1 MKTKILSLLLLIV
14 CFSVF
19 GKPVDENR
27 AKTVGLYFLQNKTN
41 STLLKEAKNLQL
53 AYKVT
58 AIIGDILEEQTMFY
72 VFNVG
77 SVGFV
82 IVAGDDTVTP
92 ILGYSDQGNF
102 VSENMPS
109 NLKKWLENY
118 KKEILFII
126 ENDIKATEEIN
137 KSWNLDQNNNKSNN
151 STFSTNSVNPLI
163 QTRWDQSPYYNAQCP
178 SNSVTGCVATAMA
191 QVMKFWNYPAT
202 GSGFHS
208 YNHPQYGTLSAN
220 YGNTTYQWSS
230 MPNSVTSSNNAVAT
244 LMYHCGVSVNM
255 NYNIA
260 SAGGSSAQTLD
271 VVNALKTYFNY
282 STSIQGLYRTS
293 YTDSQWIALLKVEL
307 DAGRPI
313 QYAGTGSGG
322 GHSFVC
328 DGYDVNNYFHFNW
341 GWSGNSDAYFL
352 LNSLNPGSIGT
363 GGGAGGFNSNQR
375 AIVGIQ
381 PPSSVVNY
389 NIALNNNVSPSL
401 STISYGNAFTVSTN
415 ITNNGTN
422 SFTGDY
428 TIGIF
433 DSNNNFINYVETKT
447 NYSLQGGFTYT
458 NNLVFSNSGL
468 FSMLPGTYKLYVYYR
483 ATGGVWKAVQNN
495 GAYTNFAQITV
506 INPNPIK
513 LNSLMVATP
522 NSNFIK
528 GQSASVNLNIVNNG
542 SSTFTGQYKVGLYN
556 LDGTLAQD
564 IATLNEVNGL
574 PVGFTYNSPYLNF
587 SNSSINVNPGSYLI
601 ALLHKTTSGSW
612 ELTGSTS
619 TFINPVNINVIQAPF
634 QADIYENNNTLSQ
647 SYNLPLNFIG
657 NNANVNTV
665 NSNAHI
671 GTDNDYY
678 KIVLPS
684 GYNYSITPR
693 LQDSFNSN
701 NGITY
706 SLDALFSYSTDGV
719 TWSSTFDDVIS
730 GNITINNGGTIY
742 FRTAPYFQGSTG
754 TYLLDINLT
763 RTTALGINEN
773 QFLDNITVYPNPA
786 KDFIVI
792 NSNDFDGELNQINLI
807 NIQGQNI
814 FTTNTSNQSKII
826 NLPLNNFSEGIYIF
840 KLFTNKGVLTKKII
854 ITK

>member
-363 GGGAGGFNSNQR
+363 GGGGGGFNSNQR

>member
-1 MKTKILSLLLLIV
+1 MKTKLISLILLIIT
-14 CFSVF
+14 FSLF

-27 AKTVGLYFLQNKTN
+27 AKMVGLNFLHYKTN
-41 STLLKEAKNLQL
+41 SILLKRASELQL
-53 AYKVT
+53 TYVVNSK
-58 AIIGDILEEQTMFY
+58 IGNSSNEITMFY

-260 SAGGSSAQTLD
+260 SAGGSTAQTLD

-792 NSNDFDGELNQINLI
+792 NSIDFDGELNQINLI

-826 NLPLNNFSEGIYIF
+826 NLPLNNFSEGIYML

>member
-260 SAGGSSAQTLD
+260 SAGGSSAHTLD

-826 NLPLNNFSEGIYIF
+826 NLPINNFSEGIYIL

>member
-1 MKTKILSLLLLIV
+1 MKKYIFLLFAGFA
-14 CFSVF
+14 FSVTHSQEIPDAIRYSQDNLNGTARF
-19 GKPVDENR
+19 R
-27 AKTVGLYFLQNKTN
+27 A
-41 STLLKEAKNLQL
+41 
-53 AYKVT
+53 
-58 AIIGDILEEQTMFY
+58 M
-72 VFNVG
+72 
-77 SVGFV
+77 
-82 IVAGDDTVTP
+82 
-92 ILGYSDQGNF
+92 
-102 VSENMPS
+102 
-109 NLKKWLENY
+109 
-118 KKEILFII
+118 
-126 ENDIKATEEIN
+126 
-137 KSWNLDQNNNKSNN
+137 
-151 STFSTNSVNPLI
+151 
-163 QTRWDQSPYYNAQCP
+163 
-178 SNSVTGCVATAMA
+178 
-191 QVMKFWNYPAT
+191 
-202 GSGFHS
+202 
-208 YNHPQYGTLSAN
+208 
-220 YGNTTYQWSS
+220 
-230 MPNSVTSSNNAVAT
+230 
-244 LMYHCGVSVNM
+244 
-255 NYNIA
+255 
-260 SAGGSSAQTLD
+260 
-271 VVNALKTYFNY
+271 
-282 STSIQGLYRTS
+282 
-293 YTDSQWIALLKVEL
+293 
-307 DAGRPI
+307 
-313 QYAGTGSGG
+313 
-322 GHSFVC
+322 
-328 DGYDVNNYFHFNW
+328 
-341 GWSGNSDAYFL
+341 
-352 LNSLNPGSIGT
+352 
-363 GGGAGGFNSNQR
+363 GGAFGALGGD
-375 AIVGIQ
+375 
-381 PPSSVVNY
+381 
-389 NIALNNNVSPSL
+389 L
-401 STISYGNAFTVSTN
+401 
-415 ITNNGTN
+415 
-422 SFTGDY
+422 
-428 TIGIF
+428 
-433 DSNNNFINYVETKT
+433 
-447 NYSLQGGFTYT
+447 
-458 NNLVFSNSGL
+458 
-468 FSMLPGTYKLYVYYR
+468 
-483 ATGGVWKAVQNN
+483 
-495 GAYTNFAQITV
+495 
-506 INPNPIK
+506 
-513 LNSLMVATP
+513 
-522 NSNFIK
+522 
-528 GQSASVNLNIVNNG
+528 
-542 SSTFTGQYKVGLYN
+542 
-556 LDGTLAQD
+556 
-564 IATLNEVNGL
+564 
-574 PVGFTYNSPYLNF
+574 
-587 SNSSINVNPGSYLI
+587 SSINVNPGSYLI

>member
-826 NLPLNNFSEGIYIF
+826 NLPINNFSEGIYIL